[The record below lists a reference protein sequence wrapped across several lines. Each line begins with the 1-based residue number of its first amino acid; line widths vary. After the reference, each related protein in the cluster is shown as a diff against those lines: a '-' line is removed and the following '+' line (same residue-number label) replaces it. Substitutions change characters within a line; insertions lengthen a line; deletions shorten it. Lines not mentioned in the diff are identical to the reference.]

1 MGIWDGFAW
10 IWNYRWRRPL
20 RGREI
25 NLFNSMFELLSN
37 SNREFSVK
45 SLCGLL
51 NSSLQINNN
60 ISFNGLWK
68 GLVPPKV
75 EVFCWLAIL
84 NRLNTRGM
92 LSKRGIIDI

>member
-1 MGIWDGFAW
+1 
-10 IWNYRWRRPL
+10 L

-25 NLFNSMFELLSN
+25 DLFNSMLELLSN
-37 SNREFSVK
+37 SIREFSVK
-45 SLCGLL
+45 SLCWLL
-51 NSSLQINNN
+51 NSSLRINNN

-92 LSKRGIIDI
+92 LSKRGIIDV

>member
-1 MGIWDGFAW
+1 M
-10 IWNYRWRRPL
+10 

-25 NLFNSMFELLSN
+25 DLFNSMFELLSN
-37 SNREFSVK
+37 SIREFSVK
-45 SLCGLL
+45 SLCWLL
-51 NSSLQINNN
+51 NSSLRINNN

-68 GLVPPKV
+68 VLVPPKV

-92 LSKRGIIDI
+92 LSKRGIIDV